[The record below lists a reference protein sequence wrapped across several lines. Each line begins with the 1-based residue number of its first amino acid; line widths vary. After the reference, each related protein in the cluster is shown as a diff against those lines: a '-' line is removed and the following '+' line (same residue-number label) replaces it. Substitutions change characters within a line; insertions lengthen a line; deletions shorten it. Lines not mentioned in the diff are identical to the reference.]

1 MNETVKPVSE
11 VSTEVVSKED
21 ALTVIT
27 PDELMTPTSS
37 RMYCSLKDDGTM
49 ESKGR
54 IFNAIN
60 APDEKLAEHIGE
72 VISLQNIVAHTIKLA
87 DEETGEII
95 ESLRVV
101 LIDDKGKSYEAV
113 SGGVANAINR
123 ILQIFGQPE
132 TWDKPIKVKAK
143 QKATRNGNNKVT
155 TLEVVL

>member
-72 VISLQNIVAHTIKLA
+72 VISLQNIVAHPIKLA